1 MMSAR
6 VRAEAGLIVSYIVAV
21 PFVAFLAAVV
31 QIPALVATW
40 GTGVPHSLELLS
52 GTLPAALA
60 GAFLYMMLR
69 LAAESYVADASLA
82 RWPGRRPCCCW
93 LPDGSRRSRSG
104 C

>member
-40 GTGVPHSLELLS
+40 GRGC
-52 GTLPAALA
+52 
-60 GAFLYMMLR
+60 R
-69 LAAESYVADASLA
+69 I
-82 RWPGRRPCCCW
+82 RWSC
-93 LPDGSRRSRSG
+93 
-104 C
+104 